1 MLKKM
6 KFSKDDPLLQMK
18 TSELGSQLGAL
29 QREMKDTDLSLLIIL
44 SGWEAT
50 GKGQILN
57 DLVRELDP
65 RYYHLT
71 QFDDATDVDK
81 KHPMLWRFFQAF
93 PIHGRMGIFDHS
105 IYRELMRHPD

>member
-44 SGWEAT
+44 SGWEA
-50 GKGQILN
+50 LHVPFVY
-57 DLVRELDP
+57 L
-65 RYYHLT
+65 
-71 QFDDATDVDK
+71 
-81 KHPMLWRFFQAF
+81 
-93 PIHGRMGIFDHS
+93 
-105 IYRELMRHPD
+105 

>member
-50 GKGQILN
+50 GKGRSSTISCASWT
-57 DLVRELDP
+57 
-65 RYYHLT
+65 H
-71 QFDDATDVDK
+71 ATTT
-81 KHPMLWRFFQAF
+81 
-93 PIHGRMGIFDHS
+93 
-105 IYRELMRHPD
+105 